1 MQGLC
6 NERSLRIT
14 EVDINIWNEIPDEY
28 TPVFAI
34 YTANQWGE

>member
-1 MQGLC
+1 M
-6 NERSLRIT
+6 T

-28 TPVFAI
+28 EPTLII